1 MTLGGNM
8 IAKEKNEHAEEGGHW
23 YKPNGDT
30 AYFVKAK
37 GTGKDRPTTLRDART
52 LGLYPSTTTIL
63 QQLAKPGLQLW
74 LNQQILLSA
83 LTLPR
88 LATESEPAWLERV
101 MFDSKEAGRKAAERG
116 NLAHAIIQTYYE
128 NEVYIPEYPKYVYE
142 VEQALDNEFG
152 LHKWVAEQS
161 FGHQGL
167 RYGGKADLYAPADHL
182 TDFPGAVID
191 IKTKAG
197 DLEKI
202 KPFPE
207 HIYQLASYREGLGIP
222 NAICGN
228 LFVNPDTNEVRLV
241 IHDPQDVADG
251 WAIFCHLLR
260 VYQIKNKI

>member
-1 MTLGGNM
+1 ML
-8 IAKEKNEHAEEGGHW
+8 AKEKSEHFEEGGHW
-23 YKPNGDT
+23 YQPNGNS
-30 AYFVKAK
+30 AYTVIAK
-37 GTGKDRPTTLRDART
+37 GTGKERPTTLRDARS

-63 QQLAKPGLQLW
+63 QQLARPGLQVW

-88 LATESEPAWLERV
+88 LATETEPVWLERV
-101 MFDSKEAGRKAAERG
+101 MFDSKETGKKAAERG

-142 VEQALDNEFG
+142 VEQTLDNEFG

-161 FGHQGL
+161 FGHQEL
-167 RYGGKADLYAPADHL
+167 RYGGKVDLYAPADLL
-182 TDFPGAVID
+182 TGFPGAVID
-191 IKTKAG
+191 IKTKASS
-197 DLEKI
+197 LEKI

-207 HIYQLASYREGLGIP
+207 HIYQLASYRKGLKMP

-228 LFVNPDTNEVRLV
+228 LFVNPDTHETRLI
-241 IHDPQDVADG
+241 IHNQQDIADG
-251 WAIFCHLLR
+251 WNIFCHLLR